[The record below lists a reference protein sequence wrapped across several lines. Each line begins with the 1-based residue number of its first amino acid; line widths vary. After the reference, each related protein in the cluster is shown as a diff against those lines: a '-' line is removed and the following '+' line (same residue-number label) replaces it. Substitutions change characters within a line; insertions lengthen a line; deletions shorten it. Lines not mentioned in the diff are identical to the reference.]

1 MTISVVVPVWNGREL
16 LDRLLLSLEAQ
27 TLPATELLIVD
38 NGSTD
43 GAPERA
49 RQRGARVISMGK
61 NAGFAAAVN
70 RGIREARGEWIAVVN
85 TDVELAPDY
94 FALLTQS
101 KSWFATGKILVGPQ
115 PSTTI
120 DVTFDVVCRGGT
132 SWRVGNG
139 FPDGP
144 FFDQAREITSPPWT
158 AALFR
163 AELFQKVGTLEES
176 FESYLEDVDFGLRCA
191 ANDLRGAYVPAA
203 QAWHLGSAALGRW
216 HAETVRRISRNQL
229 YLIARHFSPQL
240 RRQCLWQIVV
250 AHILWGALAVRHGAG
265 LAWLRGK
272 FEGLRSFGSIPYQSV
287 PGLLAHLSDGES
299 IIRTAQS
306 QFGFDAYWRLYFL
319 LVGQA
324 LRPAHQGVPPV
335 TND

>member
-1 MTISVVVPVWNGREL
+1 MTISAVVPVWNGREL
-16 LDRLLLSLEAQ
+16 VDRLLTSLEAQ

-43 GAPERA
+43 GAPELA
-49 RQRGARVISMGK
+49 RQRGARIISMGT

-70 RGIREARGEWIAVVN
+70 RGICEARGEWIAVLN

-94 FALLTQS
+94 FALLTQA

-120 DVTFDVVCRGGT
+120 DVTFDAVCRGGT
-132 SWRVGNG
+132 PWRVGNG
-139 FPDGP
+139 RPDGP
-144 FFDQAREITSPPWT
+144 FFDQSREITSPPWT

-163 AELFQKVGTLEES
+163 AELFQRVGTLDES

-191 ANDLRGAYVPAA
+191 ANQLSGSYIPSAK
-203 QAWHLGSAALGRW
+203 AWHLGSATLGRW
-216 HAETVRRISRNQL
+216 HADTVRRISRNQL

-250 AHILWGALAVRHGAG
+250 AHTLWGGLAVRHGAG
-265 LAWLRGK
+265 FAWLRGK
-272 FEGLRSFGSIPYQSV
+272 FEGLRSFRSVRSQAV
-287 PGLLAHLSDGES
+287 PGLLAHLRDNES

-306 QFGFDAYWRLYFL
+306 RLGFDTYWRLYFF
-319 LVGQA
+319 LVRTP
-324 LRPAHQGVPPV
+324 RP
-335 TND
+335 